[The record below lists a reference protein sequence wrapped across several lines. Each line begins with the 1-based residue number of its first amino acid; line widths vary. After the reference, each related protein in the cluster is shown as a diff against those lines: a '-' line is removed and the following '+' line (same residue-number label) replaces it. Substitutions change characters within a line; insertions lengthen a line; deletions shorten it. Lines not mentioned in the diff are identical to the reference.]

1 MRALSRPLSCC
12 LSLRAFHGAD
22 KGCHAGP
29 PGTGKTMI
37 AKALAKESGACF
49 LNVRSAALQSK
60 WFGDAQKLV
69 TAVFTLAWKIQP
81 CVIFIDEIDSFLGSR
96 KSSEHE
102 AVTSMK
108 TEFMALW
115 DGFLTDNNA
124 RVLVLAATNRP
135 WDIDEAI
142 LRRLP
147 RAFEVPLPDASQR
160 KRILSVLLRGEDV
173 DETLWAD
180 RDGALDRL
188 AIATE
193 GYSGSDL
200 QDLCKQAAMLP
211 IHDLLEE
218 ERASVSAAGAMA
230 DLSPREPRPL
240 TAEDLFVVLE
250 SSAPPSA
257 EAAAAY
263 HRSVMMDRQMR
274 YSMPTRGGV
283 PPSAASGGAPP
294 LGADMDMSGLMQAIL
309 AMTQQASTSSS
320 GGPTAAPEEDAAKES
335 SSGGENGGGP
345 LGGLPKLP
353 RGRRRGGGRGAA
365 DAEAAW
371 HDAPDE

>member
-1 MRALSRPLSCC
+1 
-12 LSLRAFHGAD
+12 
-22 KGCHAGP
+22 
-29 PGTGKTMI
+29 
-37 AKALAKESGACF
+37 
-49 LNVRSAALQSK
+49 
-60 WFGDAQKLV
+60 
-69 TAVFTLAWKIQP
+69 
-81 CVIFIDEIDSFLGSR
+81 
-96 KSSEHE
+96 
-102 AVTSMK
+102 
-108 TEFMALW
+108 
-115 DGFLTDNNA
+115 
-124 RVLVLAATNRP
+124 
-135 WDIDEAI
+135 
-142 LRRLP
+142 
-147 RAFEVPLPDASQR
+147 VPLPDASQR

-218 ERASVSAAGAMA
+218 ERASISAAGAMA

-294 LGADMDMSGLMQAIL
+294 LGADMDLSGLMQAIL

-345 LGGLPKLP
+345 RGGLPKLP
-353 RGRRRGGGRGAA
+353 RGRRRGGSRGAV